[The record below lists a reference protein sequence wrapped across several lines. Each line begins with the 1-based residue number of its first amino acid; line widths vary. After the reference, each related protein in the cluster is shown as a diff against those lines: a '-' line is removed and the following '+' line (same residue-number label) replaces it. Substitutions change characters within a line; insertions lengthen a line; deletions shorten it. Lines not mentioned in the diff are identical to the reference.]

1 MMKEFIH
8 GLIVIVIVS
17 LSASCAESDDE
28 RLVRPPKDSQEAASE
43 LEQAFADADG
53 ATKKNAAVATQALRE
68 KKYEKAVASIMTIRN
83 QDNLSFD
90 QGMTVRNSMVTLQR
104 ELINAA
110 EDGDPRAE
118 RAIKILQG
126 RP

>member
-1 MMKEFIH
+1 MKQRLQGFAALAI
-8 GLIVIVIVS
+8 
-17 LSASCAESDDE
+17 LSFSMGCAESDDE
-28 RLVRPPKDSQEAASE
+28 RLARPPKDSMEAASE
-43 LEQAFADADG
+43 LEQIFADADM

-90 QGMTVRNSMVTLQR
+90 QSMTVRNSMVTLQR
-104 ELINAA
+104 ELVNAA

>member
-1 MMKEFIH
+1 MYFQ
-8 GLIVIVIVS
+8 GLMVIVVMA
-17 LSASCAESDDE
+17 LAMSCAESDEE
-28 RLVRPPKDSQEAASE
+28 RLGRPPKDSLEAASE
-43 LEQAFADADG
+43 LEQVFADADG

-68 KKYEKAVASIMTIRN
+68 KKYEKAVASIITIRN
-83 QDNLSFD
+83 QDNLSFE

-104 ELINAA
+104 ELVNAA